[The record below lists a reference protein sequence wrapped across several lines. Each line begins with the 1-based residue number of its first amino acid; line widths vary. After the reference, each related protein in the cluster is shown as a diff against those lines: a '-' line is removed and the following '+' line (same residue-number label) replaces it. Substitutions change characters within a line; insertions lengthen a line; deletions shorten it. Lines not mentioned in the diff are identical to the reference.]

1 MQVTCNQRAQIG
13 TADVDCAVAGQKIG
27 DFLKRIEIEL
37 FEIVTKERK
46 RVFNDLIGEE
56 CRIFLF
62 LELLAELI
70 FKLIETFESELLAEA
85 DDRCA

>member
-13 TADVDCAVAGQKIG
+13 TADVDCAVAAQKIG

-46 RVFNDLIGEE
+46 RVFNDVIGEE
-56 CRIFLF
+56 KS
-62 LELLAELI
+62 AEFFCSL
-70 FKLIETFESELLAEA
+70 SCW
-85 DDRCA
+85 RS

>member
-37 FEIVTKERK
+37 FEIVTKR
-46 RVFNDLIGEE
+46 
-56 CRIFLF
+56 
-62 LELLAELI
+62 AQ
-70 FKLIETFESELLAEA
+70 ESVQ
-85 DDRCA
+85 